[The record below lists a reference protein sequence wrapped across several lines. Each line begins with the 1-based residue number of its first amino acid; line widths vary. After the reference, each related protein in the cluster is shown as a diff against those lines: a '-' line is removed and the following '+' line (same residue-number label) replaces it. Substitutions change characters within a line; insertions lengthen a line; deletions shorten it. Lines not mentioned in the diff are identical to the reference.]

1 MNGLLIRNVS
11 SEVISSTICSMTE
24 AVFSVWSTYTLS
36 EILEGASDD
45 VVFSSDELTIEEF
58 SIPFLTNGRLVPVRT
73 TLAHGYGKN
82 AVSFL
87 AKSVRRTIAS
97 PDLSKWKLIEFFRNE
112 YDGRQ
117 ADLAWYADQIES
129 LSQLAEWTLWTDLID
144 PSEAGYKQL
153 ILAKDSPSLLRIEAL
168 LRSSIAKAL
177 SEGIDPTAAK
187 SDKAGPAELLVI
199 NVESEL
205 RAISHFYE
213 LGA

>member
-11 SEVISSTICSMTE
+11 SEVISSTICAMTE

-45 VVFSSDELTIEEF
+45 VVFSSDELTVEEF
-58 SIPFLTNGRLVPVRT
+58 SIPFATNGRFVPVRT
-73 TLAHGYGKN
+73 TLAHGYGRR

-87 AKSVRRTIAS
+87 STSARRVVTS

-129 LSQLAEWTLWTDLID
+129 LSQLSEWTLWADLID

-153 ILAKDSPSLLRIEAL
+153 FLAKNVPTLLQIEAS

-177 SEGIDPTAAK
+177 SEGVDPTAAK
-187 SDKAGPAELLVI
+187 SDKAGPAELVLI

-205 RAISHFYE
+205 RRISHFYD
-213 LGA
+213 GS